1 MCIARVEHGK
11 DASSN
16 NGELAYVLAEGEPES
31 IGEDYCARLV
41 VDGPWH
47 VNIEVAVVF
56 AGGEALNEGCPGC
69 VRVVYCKREKKRK
82 EKLAY
87 ILSRT

>member
-56 AGGEALNEGCPGC
+56 AGGEALNEGCHLIKNVADPKDT
-69 VRVVYCKREKKRK
+69 RSSLLNDSSNAR
-82 EKLAY
+82 
-87 ILSRT
+87 